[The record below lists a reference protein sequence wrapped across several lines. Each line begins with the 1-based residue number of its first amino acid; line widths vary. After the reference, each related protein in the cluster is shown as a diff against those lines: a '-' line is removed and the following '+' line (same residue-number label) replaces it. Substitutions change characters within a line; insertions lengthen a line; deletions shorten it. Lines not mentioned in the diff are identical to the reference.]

1 MAILMEIYNGT
12 YCVYIHTNKTNG
24 KKYIGQT
31 IYGNDPNLR
40 WKGGSGYYTQ
50 QYFYR
55 AIKKYGWNGFE
66 HEVVASNLT
75 KEEADN
81 FEILLIKKFNTTNP
95 QFGYN
100 VVLGGGGSLG
110 RHPTDEQIKKQKEAM
125 RKYYN
130 DEKYIQNMRDVASKR
145 TVHQFTL
152 LGEFIATYVSAMET
166 QRQTGIHNGDIS
178 KCAFGRTTHAGEY
191 IFLFDEDVK
200 NIDERVGRY
209 NKSKKLRK
217 EPIVQLSL
225 SGEYIAEWNGS
236 ADAGRNL
243 NISYKN
249 INAVCRGKRNQAG
262 GFRWIYLSDYLQVC
276 EEAC

>member
-1 MAILMEIYNGT
+1 MNAHYQLEKFRFHFCNK
-12 YCVYIHTNKTNG
+12 IHFTAYLPSVCQMPLIIRKR
-24 KKYIGQT
+24 I
-31 IYGNDPNLR
+31 
-40 WKGGSGYYTQ
+40 
-50 QYFYR
+50 FYSKV
-55 AIKKYGWNGFE
+55 IN
-66 HEVVASNLT
+66 SQ
-75 KEEADN
+75 
-81 FEILLIKKFNTTNP
+81 LLIKKFNTTNP

-130 DEKYIQNMRDVASKR
+130 DEKYIQNMRDVAPKR

-152 LGEFIATYVSAMET
+152 LGEFIATYVSAMEA
-166 QRQTGIHNGDIS
+166 QRQTGIHKGDIS
-178 KCAFGRTTHAGEY
+178 KCAFGRTTHASEY

-200 NIDERVGRY
+200 NIDKRVGRY

-262 GFRWIYLSDYLQVC
+262 GFRWIYLSDYL
-276 EEAC
+276 

>member
-1 MAILMEIYNGT
+1 M
-12 YCVYIHTNKTNG
+12 
-24 KKYIGQT
+24 
-31 IYGNDPNLR
+31 
-40 WKGGSGYYTQ
+40 
-50 QYFYR
+50 
-55 AIKKYGWNGFE
+55 
-66 HEVVASNLT
+66 VASNLT
-75 KEEADN
+75 KEETDN

-100 VVLGGGGSLG
+100 VVLG
-110 RHPTDEQIKKQKEAM
+110 RHTTNEQIKKQKEAM

-130 DEKYIQNMRDVASKR
+130 DEKYIQNMRDVAPKR

-152 LGEFIATYVSAMET
+152 LGEFIATYVSAMEA

-225 SGEYIAEWNGS
+225 SGEYIAE
-236 ADAGRNL
+236 
-243 NISYKN
+243 
-249 INAVCRGKRNQAG
+249 
-262 GFRWIYLSDYLQVC
+262 
-276 EEAC
+276 